1 MRHCLSSQLCAVPL
15 ARTPVPVWDCRPAPV
30 CMALL
35 GHDVRPVSLEPPQ
48 RNIGLCIIFNFLF
61 IFIKSLF
68 HSQYNHFTE
77 KPGLLCLSKCADFV
91 SSCCISF
98 TNSSSHGSKSLAI
111 IDVDVSGPQ
120 WCVIVT
126 VITGAIAYRQTSAR
140 ANRAGLDPPVRQVCL
155 CV

>member
-1 MRHCLSSQLCAVPL
+1 MQILYQVVVFPSQIAAVMV
-15 ARTPVPVWDCRPAPV
+15 A
-30 CMALL
+30 
-35 GHDVRPVSLEPPQ
+35 
-48 RNIGLCIIFNFLF
+48 
-61 IFIKSLF
+61 
-68 HSQYNHFTE
+68 
-77 KPGLLCLSKCADFV
+77 
-91 SSCCISF
+91 
-98 TNSSSHGSKSLAI
+98 SLAI